1 MEILTF
7 YTLKIKN
14 IDYLIIV
21 IISCGAQAFCD
32 TLAC

>member
-14 IDYLIIV
+14 IEVGV